1 VARPTVAVGAIVFD
15 DAGSVL
21 VIRRGKPPGEGQ
33 WTVPGGHL
41 EPGETIARGVAREVA
56 EETGLVVEVGPLV
69 EVVERIGDDYHFIIH
84 DHIARVV
91 GGELCAASDAS
102 DARFVTADE
111 LAQLHTTDGLVPV
124 IDRAR
129 AMYAAWSPISR

>member
-1 VARPTVAVGAIVFD
+1 MTPTVAVGAIVFD
-15 DAGSVL
+15 GTGRVL
-21 VIRRGKPPGEGQ
+21 VIRRGTPPGEGQ

-41 EPGETIARGVAREVA
+41 EEGETIAAGIAREVA
-56 EETGLVVEVGPLV
+56 EETGLVIEVGPLV
-69 EVVERIGDDYHFIIH
+69 EIVERIGEGYHFVIH
-84 DHIARVV
+84 DHLARVI
-91 GGELCAASDAS
+91 GGELAAATDAQ

-129 AMYAAWSPISR
+129 AKNGAWSPISR